1 MTHQPTL
8 FHYLSNPPAI
18 RRLLGTQH
26 FTILR
31 GFTLRQ
37 APLSSMPLR
46 ISCEHKQAGKR
57 HMLFGLLVYNTTER
71 RIKLA

>member
-1 MTHQPTL
+1 MTLQPTL
-8 FHYLSNPPAI
+8 FHYLSNPPATKW
-18 RRLLGTQH
+18 LLGAQR

-57 HMLFGLLVYNTTER
+57 HMLFGFPESTSAER
-71 RIKLA
+71 RIVFA